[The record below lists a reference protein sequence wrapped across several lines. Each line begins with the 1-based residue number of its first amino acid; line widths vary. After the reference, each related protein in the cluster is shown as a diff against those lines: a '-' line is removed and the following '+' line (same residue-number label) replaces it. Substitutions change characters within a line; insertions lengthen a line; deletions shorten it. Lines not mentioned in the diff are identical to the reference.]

1 MPACERSLTTTS
13 LFRIYSGLANPA
25 ACWPQSRT
33 ATFRIFVTEE
43 LQIEELQ
50 IELPEIGA
58 VV

>member
-13 LFRIYSGLANPA
+13 LFRVCSGLANPA
-25 ACWPQSRT
+25 ACWPQSRM
-33 ATFRIFVTEE
+33 ATFSIFVTD
-43 LQIEELQ
+43 ELQ

>member
-13 LFRIYSGLANPA
+13 LFRVCSGLANPA

-33 ATFRIFVTEE
+33 ATFSIFVTD
-43 LQIEELQ
+43 ELQ